1 MGTPLKI
8 AMFQWG
14 NPISRLS
21 TWDLAAKWAC
31 TPYEFAAIYTLHV
44 IKKIALPIQSYFF
57 STCEPSILNHYTY
70 TYIIYISTVLNVLTP
85 SLCARSSLLLGSAD
99 IQYKSVSSGLLTE
112 IFVTQNVDLLRR
124 RVEWRSELPVEAS
137 TNASTGRGCGNSGVL
152 QMAKMATRR
161 LESDGRLLIA
171 ELNEETSNHITKK
184 NHQFPNMLMGFL

>member
-44 IKKIALPIQSYFF
+44 IKKIALPIQSYVF

-112 IFVTQNVDLLRR
+112 IFVTQNVDLLWRR
-124 RVEWRSELPVEAS
+124 FLSEGQSCQWRH
-137 TNASTGRGCGNSGVL
+137 L
-152 QMAKMATRR
+152 QMHPRAAGVGTQGYCRWPKWQPG
-161 LESDGRLLIA
+161 D
-171 ELNEETSNHITKK
+171 
-184 NHQFPNMLMGFL
+184 